1 MSLMDLE
8 TVVHHGGRLNILRCL
23 VDNGDQS
30 VPQLAART
38 GDPGRAVHYWV
49 RVLENFDLVKRVGE
63 EGRQRRP
70 IYSASLDGHPEWVRK
85 AVEDHR
91 PRTV

>member
-1 MSLMDLE
+1 MSFMQLE
-8 TVVHHGGRLNILRCL
+8 TVVHHDGRLNILCCL

-30 VPQLAART
+30 IPQLAART
-38 GDPGRAVHYWV
+38 GDSQQAVHYWV
-49 RVLENFDLVKRVGE
+49 RVLENFDLVKQVGE

-70 IYSASLDGHPEWVRK
+70 VYSVSLDGHPQWVRE

-91 PRTV
+91 PRTI